1 MDRMGMLGESIEHV
15 FDREASRRQ
24 PSLQLVGGP
33 SRRTIGLL
41 ELQQQGVRVV
51 GRAIGADNRRVTFD
65 DDLLATTS
73 AADIKLA
80 GLLQRIDRFIEKHS
94 LTSEVGPEEPFEPSW
109 LAFRGADRRVSID
122 LQADGIR
129 TVLWAT
135 GYSRSYDWLQVPV
148 VDGNG
153 EVAHRGGVTASP
165 GLYILG
171 MQFLR
176 RRNSA
181 FIDGVGHD
189 AMDIAE
195 HLVRRRSG
203 HHHDD
208 ALDEAIG
215 L

>member
-1 MDRMGMLGESIEHV
+1 
-15 FDREASRRQ
+15 
-24 PSLQLVGGP
+24 
-33 SRRTIGLL
+33 
-41 ELQQQGVRVV
+41 
-51 GRAIGADNRRVTFD
+51 
-65 DDLLATTS
+65 
-73 AADIKLA
+73 
-80 GLLQRIDRFIEKHS
+80 
-94 LTSEVGPEEPFEPSW
+94 
-109 LAFRGADRRVSID
+109 
-122 LQADGIR
+122 
-129 TVLWAT
+129 
-135 GYSRSYDWLQVPV
+135 